1 MRLLWDILKGAASDI
16 AAEPYLFIVYNL
28 LWVVM
33 SLLIIPLPFATGGL
47 FFAAREVSARRAV
60 GWRTFF
66 VGGRQ
71 VARPMYLWGALNL
84 AVALILITNISFY
97 GRLGNVFSDVIQ
109 SVLISAAL
117 VWLLLQLFV
126 VPLLIQLRQPRLRV
140 AVQDGSFLMLRHPLT
155 TLAMALVVTVL
166 IVASTMIPVLLAGIT
181 PAAIAVLSTRVVGEE
196 LARHRDE
203 ESAGRSL
210 ESKPK

>member
-1 MRLLWDILKGAASDI
+1 MRLLWDVLRNAASDI
-16 AAEPYLFIVYNL
+16 AAESFLFIVYNF

-47 FFAAREVSARRAV
+47 FFAAREVSARRSV

-71 VARPMYLWGALNL
+71 VARPMYVWGALNL
-84 AVALILITNISFY
+84 GVALILITNISFY
-97 GRLGNVFSDVIQ
+97 GQLGNAFGDVLQ

-117 VWLLLQLFV
+117 VWLLLQLFA
-126 VPLLIQLRQPRLRV
+126 VPLLFQLKQPSLRV
-140 AVQDGSFLMLRHPLT
+140 ALQDGSFLMLRHPLT
-155 TLAMALVVTVL
+155 TMALALVVTVL
-166 IVASTMIPVLLAGIT
+166 IIASTMIPVLLAGIT

-203 ESAGRSL
+203 EPAGRSL
-210 ESKPK
+210 ESKRK